1 MERFWLAAAVRPAM
15 MSPLF
20 NDRITFSEAAGFVD
34 EPSRR

>member
-1 MERFWLAAAVRPAM
+1 MKRFYLAAAVGPAM

-20 NDRITFSEAAGFVD
+20 NDRITFSEAVGFVD